1 MSRGRH
7 RYGCP
12 SASLQARP
20 HSPAEVEIHTEHE
33 AALEATLFQRTG
45 RPDELVLELA
55 DGQLRIVSKE
65 A

>member
-7 RYGCP
+7 RSGCP

-20 HSPAEVEIHTEHE
+20 HGPAEVEIHPEHE

-45 RPDELVLELA
+45 QPDELVLELA